1 MKKVIII
8 GAGPAGITAANE
20 LLKDT
25 KGEYDVTIL
34 EETERIG
41 GISQTVRYNGNR
53 MDIGGHRFFSKSD
66 EVMNWWSELMPVQGK
81 PSFDDKI
88 LGREKPLVENGPDP
102 EKDDKVI
109 LVRDRVSRIYYNKHF
124 FDYPVTMSAATIKN
138 MGFLTTMKAG
148 FSYLKSVMFKKPED
162 SLENFYINRFG
173 KVLYSMTKNPYGFE
187 GICLAENI
195 DKLAGL
201 NVTKEIPTLYQI
213 SVAVMKNNT
222 KIVMR

>member
-81 PSFDDKI
+81 PSFDDKL
-88 LGREKPLVENGPDP
+88 LGREKPLAENGPDP

-124 FDYPVTMSAATIKN
+124 FDYPVTMSASTIKN

-148 FSYLKSVMFKKPED
+148 FSYLKSAMVKKPED

-173 KVLYSMTKNPYGFE
+173 KVLYSDN
-187 GICLAENI
+187 
-195 DKLAGL
+195 
-201 NVTKEIPTLYQI
+201 
-213 SVAVMKNNT
+213 
-222 KIVMR
+222 